1 MRKTGSADRTPR
13 VHDGSTKG
21 VDVPRTT
28 RAQAESHR
36 REVLDAAATRVRERG
51 TAAVTVPEVMAAAG
65 LTHGGFYRHFDSK
78 EDLIAQAC
86 TAAYAEKIRE
96 MEQIRADSADEAA
109 ARRAFIGRYL
119 SAAHRDAAGR
129 GCGIAALAGDV
140 GRAEPDSP
148 LRRAY
153 RDGIRNMLGE
163 LAEYGGHPAG
173 DHTALVELSMMAGA
187 LLLSRATAGD
197 ELSEQILDA
206 AKEFLLEKRMGS

>member
-1 MRKTGSADRTPR
+1 MQWACA
-13 VHDGSTKG
+13 GSTEG
-21 VDVPRTT
+21 VGVPRTS

-36 REVLDAAATRVRERG
+36 REVLDAAAARVRERG

-78 EDLIAQAC
+78 DDLIAQAC

-96 MEQIRADSADEAA
+96 MEQIRAASADEAA
-109 ARRAFIGRYL
+109 ARRAFIARYL
-119 SAAHRDAAGR
+119 SATHRDAAGR

-140 GRAEPDSP
+140 GRTEPDSP

-153 RDGIRNMLGE
+153 LDGIRDMLGK
-163 LAEYGGHPAG
+163 LAEYGERPA
-173 DHTALVELSMMAGA
+173 DDRAVLVELSVLAGA

-197 ELSEQILDA
+197 ELSQEILDA
-206 AKEFLLEKRMGS
+206 AREFLLDR

>member
-1 MRKTGSADRTPR
+1 M
-13 VHDGSTKG
+13 
-21 VDVPRTT
+21 PRTT

-36 REVLDAAATRVRERG
+36 RQVLDAAAARVRERG

-86 TAAYAEKIRE
+86 TAAYTEKIRE
-96 MEQIRADSADEAA
+96 MDEIRGDSADGAA

-129 GCGIAALAGDV
+129 GCGIAALAGDI
-140 GRAEPDSP
+140 GRAGSDSP
-148 LRRAY
+148 LRAAY
-153 RDGIRNMLGE
+153 LDGIRNMLGK
-163 LAEYGGHPAG
+163 LAEYGEHPA
-173 DHTALVELSMMAGA
+173 DDRAVLVELSVMAGA

-197 ELSEQILDA
+197 ELSQEILDA
-206 AKEFLLEKRMGS
+206 AKEFLLEQ

>member
-1 MRKTGSADRTPR
+1 M
-13 VHDGSTKG
+13 
-21 VDVPRTT
+21 PRTS

-36 REVLDAAATRVRERG
+36 REVLDAAAARVRERG

-78 EDLIAQAC
+78 DDLIAQAC

-96 MEQIRADSADEAA
+96 MEQIRAASADEAA
-109 ARRAFIGRYL
+109 ARRAFIARYL
-119 SAAHRDAAGR
+119 SATHRDAAGR

-140 GRAEPDSP
+140 GRTEPDSP

-153 RDGIRNMLGE
+153 LDGIRDMLGK
-163 LAEYGGHPAG
+163 LAEYGERPA
-173 DHTALVELSMMAGA
+173 DDRAVLVELSVLAGA

-197 ELSEQILDA
+197 ELSQEILDA
-206 AKEFLLEKRMGS
+206 AREFLLDR

>member
-1 MRKTGSADRTPR
+1 MQWAC
-13 VHDGSTKG
+13 DGSTEG
-21 VDVPRTT
+21 VGVPRTS

-36 REVLDAAATRVRERG
+36 REVLDAAAARVRERG

-78 EDLIAQAC
+78 DDLIAQAC

-96 MEQIRADSADEAA
+96 MEQIRAASADEAA
-109 ARRAFIGRYL
+109 ARRAFIARYL
-119 SAAHRDAAGR
+119 SATHRDAAGR

-153 RDGIRNMLGE
+153 LDGIRNMLGK
-163 LAEYGGHPAG
+163 LAEYGERPA
-173 DHTALVELSMMAGA
+173 DDRAVLVELSVLAGA

-197 ELSEQILDA
+197 ELSQEILDA
-206 AKEFLLEKRMGS
+206 AREFLLDR